1 MASLKEIKGRINSVK
16 STGKITSAMKMIAS
30 SKLHKA
36 QLAIKNMLPYERL
49 LMQIMGNFLSS
60 ETGVQSPYITER
72 PVKRVALVIFS
83 SNSSLCGGFNASII
97 KELQHFLAG
106 YASLGKG
113 AIDIYPVGKKV
124 AKAVEKAGL
133 KPKGDYSSM
142 AEYPSFKSA
151 STLASQVM
159 KSFTDGEV
167 DKVEMIYFHFKS
179 TASQRLT
186 RKVYLPIQLEEF
198 KVQPADSSKMGKK
211 TEGWE
216 KDYIVEPSCVEV
228 LTSLLPQ
235 ALHLEVFTA
244 LLDSNASEHAARTM
258 AMQTATDNAN
268 DLLQDLTLMYNK
280 SRQQAIT
287 NELLDIVAG
296 SMK

>member
-1 MASLKEIKGRINSVK
+1 
-16 STGKITSAMKMIAS
+16 MKMIAS

-60 ETGVQSPYITER
+60 ETSVQSPYITER
-72 PVKRVALVIFS
+72 PVRRVALVIFS
-83 SNSSLCGGFNASII
+83 SNSSLCGGFNATVI
-97 KELQHFLAG
+97 KELQAFLRD
-106 YASLGKG
+106 YASLGTN
-113 AIDIYPVGKKV
+113 AVDIYPVGKKV
-124 AKAVEKAGL
+124 GKAVEKAGFT
-133 KPKGDYSSM
+133 PKGDYSDM
-142 AEYPSFKSA
+142 AEHPSFKSA
-151 STLASQVM
+151 SALAAEVM

-167 DKVEMIYFHFKS
+167 DKVEMVYFHFKS
-179 TASQRLT
+179 TATQSLT
-186 RKVYLPIQLEEF
+186 RKIYLPIQLDEF
-198 KVQPADSSKMGKK
+198 KTVTPDSDTDTKK
-211 TEGWE
+211 GEWE
-216 KDYIVEPSCVEV
+216 KDYIVEPSRSEV

>member
-60 ETGVQSPYITER
+60 ETSVQSPYITER
-72 PVKRVALVIFS
+72 PVRRVALVIFS
-83 SNSSLCGGFNASII
+83 SNSSLCGGFNATVI
-97 KELQHFLAG
+97 KELQAFLRD
-106 YASLGKG
+106 YASLGTN
-113 AIDIYPVGKKV
+113 AVDIYPVGKKV
-124 AKAVEKAGL
+124 GKAVEKAGFT
-133 KPKGDYSSM
+133 PKGDYSDM
-142 AEYPSFKSA
+142 AEHPSFKSA
-151 STLASQVM
+151 SALAAEVM

-167 DKVEMIYFHFKS
+167 DKVEMVYFHFKS
-179 TASQRLT
+179 TATQSLT
-186 RKVYLPIQLEEF
+186 RKIYLPIQLDEF
-198 KVQPADSSKMGKK
+198 KTVTPDSDTDTKK
-211 TEGWE
+211 GEWE
-216 KDYIVEPSCVEV
+216 KDYIVEPSRSEV

>member
-1 MASLKEIKGRINSVK
+1 
-16 STGKITSAMKMIAS
+16 MKMIAS

-60 ETGVQSPYITER
+60 ETSVQSPYITER
-72 PVKRVALVIFS
+72 PVRRVALVIFS
-83 SNSSLCGGFNASII
+83 SNSSLCGGFNATII
-97 KELQHFLAG
+97 KELQAFLRD
-106 YASLGKG
+106 YASLGTN
-113 AIDIYPVGKKV
+113 AVDIYPVGKKV
-124 AKAVEKAGL
+124 GKAVEKAGFT
-133 KPKGDYSSM
+133 PKGDYSDM
-142 AEYPSFKSA
+142 AEHPSFKSA
-151 STLASQVM
+151 SALAAEVM

-167 DKVEMIYFHFKS
+167 DKVEMVYFHFKS
-179 TASQRLT
+179 TATQSLT
-186 RKVYLPIQLEEF
+186 RKIYLPIQLDEF
-198 KVQPADSSKMGKK
+198 KTVTPDSDTDTKK
-211 TEGWE
+211 GEWE
-216 KDYIVEPSCVEV
+216 KDYIVEPSRSEV

>member
-60 ETGVQSPYITER
+60 ETSVQSPYITER
-72 PVKRVALVIFS
+72 PVRRVALVIFS
-83 SNSSLCGGFNASII
+83 SNSSLCGGFNATVI
-97 KELQHFLAG
+97 KELQAFLRD
-106 YASLGKG
+106 YASLGTN
-113 AIDIYPVGKKV
+113 AVDIYPVGKKV
-124 AKAVEKAGL
+124 GKAVEKAGFT
-133 KPKGDYSSM
+133 PKGDYSDM
-142 AEYPSFKSA
+142 AEHPSFKSA
-151 STLASQVM
+151 SALAAEVM

-167 DKVEMIYFHFKS
+167 DKVEMVYFHFKS
-179 TASQRLT
+179 TATQSLT
-186 RKVYLPIQLEEF
+186 RKIYLPIQLDEF
-198 KVQPADSSKMGKK
+198 KTVAPDTNTDSKK
-211 TEGWE
+211 GEWE
-216 KDYIVEPSCVEV
+216 KDYIVEPSRSEV

-258 AMQTATDNAN
+258 AMQTATDNTN

>member
-36 QLAIKNMLPYERL
+36 QIAIKNMLPYERL
-49 LMQIMGNFLSS
+49 LMQIMGNFLSA
-60 ETGVQSPYITER
+60 ETSVQSPYIEER
-72 PVKRVALVIFS
+72 PVKRVALVIFA
-83 SNSSLCGGFNASII
+83 SNSSLCGGFNATVI
-97 KELQHFLAG
+97 KELQHFLKDYAG
-106 YASLGKG
+106 LGTN
-113 AIDIYPVGKKV
+113 AIDVYPIGKKI

-133 KPKGDYSSM
+133 SAKGDYSDM
-142 AEYPSFKSA
+142 AEHPSFKGA

-159 KSFTDGEV
+159 ESFLKGEV
-167 DKVEMIYFHFKS
+167 DKVEMVYFHFKS
-179 TASQRLT
+179 TASQKLT
-186 RKVYLPIQLEEF
+186 RKVYLPIQLNDF
-198 KVQPADSSKMGKK
+198 KVDTAK
-211 TEGWE
+211 TEAKVQGWE
-216 KDYIVEPSCVEV
+216 KDYIVEPSRQEV

>member
-49 LMQIMGNFLSS
+49 LTQIMGNFLSS
-60 ETGVQSPYITER
+60 ETSVQSPYITER

-83 SNSSLCGGFNASII
+83 SNSSLCGGFNATVI
-97 KELQHFLAG
+97 KELQHVLSD
-106 YASLGKG
+106 YAKLGKD
-113 AIDIYPVGKKV
+113 AIDVYPVGKKIT
-124 AKAVEKAGL
+124 KAVEKAGL
-133 KPKGDYSSM
+133 TPKGDYSGM
-142 AEYPSFKSA
+142 AEHPSFKSA
-151 STLASQVM
+151 STLASTVM
-159 KSFTDGEV
+159 RSFTDGEV
-167 DKVEMIYFHFKS
+167 DKVEMVYFHFKN
-179 TASQRLT
+179 TASQTLT
-186 RKVYLPIQLEEF
+186 RKVYLPIQLDEF
-198 KVQPADSSKMGKK
+198 KVIPASAGK
-211 TEGWE
+211 TEGWA
-216 KDYIVEPSCVEV
+216 KDYIVEPSRQKV

>member
-36 QLAIKNMLPYERL
+36 QIAIKNMLPYERL
-49 LMQIMGNFLSS
+49 LMRIMGNFLSS
-60 ETGVQSPYITER
+60 ETSVQSPYTAER

-83 SNSSLCGGFNASII
+83 SNSSLCGGFNATVI
-97 KELQHFLAG
+97 KELQRFLKD
-106 YASLGKG
+106 YASLGTS
-113 AIDIYPVGKKV
+113 AIDVYPVGKKI

-133 KPKGDYSSM
+133 TPKGDFSDM
-142 AEYPSFKSA
+142 AEHPSFKNASSLA
-151 STLASQVM
+151 STVM
-159 KSFTDGEV
+159 KAFTDGEV
-167 DKVEMIYFHFKS
+167 DKVEMVYFHFKS
-179 TASQRLT
+179 TASQSLT
-186 RKVYLPIQLEEF
+186 RKVYLPIQLDEF
-198 KVQPADSSKMGKK
+198 KAAPAGAESDAKG
-211 TEGWE
+211 GWE
-216 KDYIVEPSCVEV
+216 KDYIVEPSRQEV
-228 LTSLLPQ
+228 ITSLLPQ

>member
-36 QLAIKNMLPYERL
+36 QLAIRNMLPYERL

-60 ETGVQSPYITER
+60 ETSVQSPYIAER

-83 SNSSLCGGFNASII
+83 SNSSLCGGFNAAVI
-97 KELQHFLAG
+97 KELQHVISD
-106 YASLGKG
+106 YASLGKD
-113 AIDIYPVGKKV
+113 AIDVYPVGKKIE
-124 AKAVEKAGL
+124 KAVEKAGL
-133 KPKGDYSSM
+133 TPKGTFSDM
-142 AEYPSFKSA
+142 AEHPSFKSA
-151 STLASQVM
+151 SALASTVM

-167 DKVEMIYFHFKS
+167 DKVEMVYFHFKT
-179 TASQRLT
+179 TASQKLT
-186 RKVYLPIQLEEF
+186 RKVYLPIQLDEF
-198 KVQPADSSKMGKK
+198 KAAPEAAGKK
-211 TEGWE
+211 SEGWA
-216 KDYIVEPSCVEV
+216 KDYIVEPSRQEV

-244 LLDSNASEHAARTM
+244 LLDSSASEHAARTM

>member
-36 QLAIKNMLPYERL
+36 QMAIKNMLPYERL

-60 ETGVQSPYITER
+60 ESSVQSPYIAER

-83 SNSSLCGGFNASII
+83 SNSSLCGGFNATII
-97 KELQHFLAG
+97 KELQHFLKD
-106 YASLGKG
+106 YAALGTN
-113 AIDIYPVGKKV
+113 AIDIYPIGKKV
-124 AKAVEKAGL
+124 AKAVEKAGFMS
-133 KPKGDYSSM
+133 KGDYSTM
-142 AEYPSFKSA
+142 AEHPSFKSA
-151 STLASQVM
+151 SSLAAQVM
-159 KSFTDGEV
+159 QSYTSGEV

-179 TASQRLT
+179 TASQSLT
-186 RKVYLPIQLEEF
+186 RKVYLPIQLDEF
-198 KVQPADSSKMGKK
+198 RQASTPSSGKS
-211 TEGWE
+211 EGWE
-216 KDYIVEPSCVEV
+216 KDYIVEPSRSEV

>member
-36 QLAIKNMLPYERL
+36 QMAIKNMLPYERL

-60 ETGVQSPYITER
+60 ESGVQSPYIAER

-83 SNSSLCGGFNASII
+83 SNSSLCGGFNATII
-97 KELQHFLAG
+97 KEMQHFLTD
-106 YASLGKG
+106 YAALGTD
-113 AIDIYPVGKKV
+113 AIDIYPIGKKV
-124 AKAVEKAGL
+124 AKAVEKAGFTL
-133 KPKGDYSSM
+133 KGDFSNM
-142 AEYPSFKSA
+142 AEHPSFKSA
-151 STLASQVM
+151 SSLAEQVM
-159 KSFTDGEV
+159 QAYTSGEV

-179 TASQRLT
+179 TASQALT
-186 RKVYLPIQLEEF
+186 RKIYLPIQLEEF
-198 KVQPADSSKMGKK
+198 KQASALTGGK
-211 TEGWE
+211 TEGWA
-216 KDYIVEPSCVEV
+216 KDYIVEPSRSEV